1 MKEEKRRKKK
11 NLQTIFQIQED
22 TASTKKTGQHTS
34 FLPALIFASSDRLGK
49 EDKNK

>member
-1 MKEEKRRKKK
+1 MKEEKRRKKT
-11 NLQTIFQIQED
+11 LQTIFQIQED
-22 TASTKKTGQHTS
+22 TATTKKTGQHTS